1 MTAAE
6 VKDEYDKQVKVYD
19 AIDRISFYKGLKME
33 QDKTECTK
41 KGENSSCCSLRVSD
55 LCSILQFRKMPN
67 NIDQL

>member
-33 QDKTECTK
+33 
-41 KGENSSCCSLRVSD
+41 
-55 LCSILQFRKMPN
+55 
-67 NIDQL
+67 